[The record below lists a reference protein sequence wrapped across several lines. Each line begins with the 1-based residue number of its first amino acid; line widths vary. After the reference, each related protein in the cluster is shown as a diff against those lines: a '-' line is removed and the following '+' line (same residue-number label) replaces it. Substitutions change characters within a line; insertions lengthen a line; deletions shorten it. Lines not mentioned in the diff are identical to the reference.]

1 MIYRLYSLSRQS
13 LFLHLLPCKSRINIY
28 APKLQVLQILNT
40 KKIDSIMLG
49 YFIEAGMVAILTFT
63 FKNDTRYGGGGGEQP
78 E

>member
-1 MIYRLYSLSRQS
+1 
-13 LFLHLLPCKSRINIY
+13 
-28 APKLQVLQILNT
+28 
-40 KKIDSIMLG
+40 MLG